1 MRENIF
7 AVQIVETLSRTIAI
21 EAEDSTEANRI
32 AREMYDNSDIVL
44 DYDDFSDV
52 EIYTGEDFNDN
63 SNPMTRQEIE
73 NIYGDIITVSK

>member
-1 MRENIF
+1 MNKVF

-32 AREMYDNSDIVL
+32 AREMYSDGQIIL

-52 EIYTGEDFNDN
+52 EIYTTADFYKD
-63 SNPMTRQEIE
+63 SNPMTREEIE